1 MRGHLFEGAVAAGQ
15 LLSGIAFLTVKQA
28 VLLSPVGRH
37 VHPWDEV
44 WSILYVLGGAAVLYG
59 LADGWWR
66 LRFRVAGLTLLATG
80 LTMQGVAA
88 AWRELEPRV
97 LTFFV
102 YATACALRAV
112 VCGRE
117 AMTERQR
124 CEATMQERQRHRE
137 EHA

>member
-1 MRGHLFEGAVAAGQ
+1 MRGHLFETAVAIGQ
-15 LLSGIAFLTVKQA
+15 LLSGVAFLTVQQA

-37 VHPWDEV
+37 VHPWDQV
-44 WSILYVLGGAAVLYG
+44 WSVLYVLGGAATLYG
-59 LADGWWR
+59 LADGWQR

-97 LTFFV
+97 LTYFV

-117 AMTERQR
+117 ARAGNHR
-124 CEATMQERQRHRE
+124 YRE
-137 EHA
+137 EQA